1 VRLCAFDLDHT
12 LVRTPLDL
20 AAMAADMRAHLE
32 GAGVRLPARDDRYRV
47 GELLRFC
54 KDTAP
59 ALEAA
64 LWSLALEREQ
74 RAMDEATLEPG
85 ARAAVAGARRLGFV
99 TALWT
104 NNAGAVTRA
113 ALARLELA
121 DHFDVVVTRDDMRE
135 LKPHP
140 DGWRVIAG
148 LVAVRGEARSG
159 AEPSGEMIGSVRGEA
174 RSGAEPSGEMIGSVR
189 GEARSGA
196 EPSGEMIGMRR
207 GVPASSVR
215 TYMVGDSW
223 VDGLA
228 AAAAGVPF
236 IAYRA
241 NPADLARWKIE
252 PVVTLTDLAGLPDW
266 LSGR

>member
-1 VRLCAFDLDHT
+1 MRLCAFDLDHT

-32 GAGVRLPARDDRYRV
+32 GAGVRLPTRDDRYRV

-64 LWSLALEREQ
+64 LWRLALEREQ

-85 ARAAVAGARRLGFV
+85 AEAAVAGARRLGFV

-104 NNAGAVTRA
+104 NNGGAVTRD

-121 DHFDVVVTRDDMRE
+121 HHFDVVVTRDEMRE

-140 DGWRVIAG
+140 DGWRVIAAHANG
-148 LVAVRGEARSG
+148 AARTGEPAV
-159 AEPSGEMIGSVRGEA
+159 
-174 RSGAEPSGEMIGSVR
+174 
-189 GEARSGA
+189 
-196 EPSGEMIGMRR
+196 
-207 GVPASSVR
+207 
-215 TYMVGDSW
+215 YMVGDSW

-241 NPADLARWKIE
+241 APAELARWKIE
-252 PVVTLTDLAGLPDW
+252 PVVTLTDLAHLPEW

>member
-1 VRLCAFDLDHT
+1 MRLCAFDLDHT

-32 GAGVRLPARDDRYRV
+32 RAGVCLPPRDERYRV

-64 LWSLALEREQ
+64 LWALALEREQ
-74 RAMDEATLEPG
+74 RAMGEATLEPG
-85 ARAAVAGARRLGFV
+85 AGTAVAGARRLGFV

-104 NNAGAVTRA
+104 NNAGAATRS
-113 ALARLELA
+113 ALARLGLA
-121 DHFDVVVTRDDMRE
+121 DHFDVVVTRDEMRE

-140 DGWRVIAG
+140 DGWRVITAHANGAAPAG
-148 LVAVRGEARSG
+148 QPAV
-159 AEPSGEMIGSVRGEA
+159 
-174 RSGAEPSGEMIGSVR
+174 
-189 GEARSGA
+189 
-196 EPSGEMIGMRR
+196 
-207 GVPASSVR
+207 
-215 TYMVGDSW
+215 YMVGDSW

-241 NPADLARWKIE
+241 TPADLARWKID
-252 PVVTLTDLAGLPDW
+252 PVVTLTDLAHLPDW
-266 LSGR
+266 LAAVKG